1 MLLGVTV
8 DTPLCTRPHPLPPR
22 RHQHSGT
29 ADTRLSDPSYY
40 CAPVHFPLL
49 IWLFLK
55 CLMLLN
61 TVKSIN
67 KPAVK

>member
-40 CAPVHFPLL
+40 CAPVHCPLL
-49 IWLFLK
+49 IRFFL
-55 CLMLLN
+55 N
-61 TVKSIN
+61 V
-67 KPAVK
+67 